1 MIDLIDFVN
10 FAFLHSVPNPSWRR
24 NLAPGHFG
32 FYRTSEE
39 ALYVGFVVQLV
50 DVFGGWLLVA
60 GENDLWFH
68 YHPGKPWLAV
78 ISLLEMT
85 DGIVFVAVDDETAH
99 GGDREK
105 GEHVAAG
112 ESGREGLFGV
122 DAVGTA
128 EEFRSGSRL
137 QALSASRKVPLVVA
151 RKVFITE
158 SSLATFPGE
167 SRFVFA
173 HGNLSMVKPLE
184 SKRIMFLES

>member
-1 MIDLIDFVN
+1 M
-10 FAFLHSVPNPSWRR
+10 
-24 NLAPGHFG
+24 
-32 FYRTSEE
+32 
-39 ALYVGFVVQLV
+39 GFVVQLV

-60 GENDLWFH
+60 GENDLWVH
-68 YHPGKPWLAV
+68 YHPGKPWPTV

-99 GGDREK
+99 GGDGEK

-128 EEFRSGSRL
+128 EEFRSGSRPQTL
-137 QALSASRKVPLVVA
+137 AASGKVPLVVA
-151 RKVFITE
+151 RKGFVTE
-158 SSLATFPGE
+158 PSLATVPGE

-184 SKRIMFLES
+184 SNYVS

>member
-1 MIDLIDFVN
+1 M
-10 FAFLHSVPNPSWRR
+10 
-24 NLAPGHFG
+24 
-32 FYRTSEE
+32 
-39 ALYVGFVVQLV
+39 GFVVQLV

-60 GENDLWFH
+60 GENDLWVH
-68 YHPGKPWLAV
+68 YHPGEPWPTV

-99 GGDREK
+99 GGDGEK

-128 EEFRSGSRL
+128 EEFRSGSCP
-137 QALSASRKVPLVVA
+137 QALAASGKVPLVVT
-151 RKVFITE
+151 RKVFVTE

-173 HGNLSMVKPLE
+173 HSNLSMVKPLE
-184 SKRIMFLES
+184 SNYVS